1 MFSNNILALALGT
14 NKHFD
19 DFPVLSSSLIVPE
32 NLERLLI
39 TLSDKLPSGNLGLLR
54 LKRALVKG
62 SCNEHMLNWS
72 RPISQTIKK
81 QLCY

>member
-1 MFSNNILALALGT
+1 MFSNNILTLALGT

-19 DFPVLSSSLIVPE
+19 YVPVLSSSLIVPE

-54 LKRALVKG
+54 LKRALIKPPRYFFQ
-62 SCNEHMLNWS
+62 CNLS
-72 RPISQTIKK
+72 IKFAK
-81 QLCY
+81 